1 MLPGVFGSIPCLQ
14 SFCKQERNTLVYQ
27 SIFGPVFMRNSNAG
41 DCSLTSGHTGTSVGG
56 SSKVNGT
63 LVRFSATILSQ
74 NKGEIVLPLIIF
86 SVSFFTFKNGSL
98 GWAMFARLTGSS
110 ARMVAR
116 GWGPSRALK
125 MVNISNKKEI
135 NTKIQ
140 SYILGYFSPV
150 IITNYGT
157 KTSSTP

>member
-27 SIFGPVFMRNSNAG
+27 SIFGPVFMRNSDAG

-74 NKGEIVLPLIIF
+74 NKGELVQPLIILYVIF
-86 SVSFFTFKNGSL
+86 LSF
-98 GWAMFARLTGSS
+98 
-110 ARMVAR
+110 
-116 GWGPSRALK
+116 K
-125 MVNISNKKEI
+125 MV
-135 NTKIQ
+135 
-140 SYILGYFSPV
+140 L
-150 IITNYGT
+150 
-157 KTSSTP
+157 

>member
-74 NKGEIVLPLIIF
+74 NKGEIVLPLIIPTTSRPTSIEAQLVVLTIF
-86 SVSFFTFKNGSL
+86 LLEKKDPSLFTGMGEFL
-98 GWAMFARLTGSS
+98 
-110 ARMVAR
+110 V
-116 GWGPSRALK
+116 
-125 MVNISNKKEI
+125 E
-135 NTKIQ
+135 
-140 SYILGYFSPV
+140 
-150 IITNYGT
+150 
-157 KTSSTP
+157 

>member
-41 DCSLTSGHTGTSVGG
+41 DCSLTSGHTGTSVWG

-74 NKGEIVLPLIIF
+74 NKREIVEYLMIF
-86 SVSFFTFKNGSL
+86 SVVIFIFKNSSIACVLTSISAETSTVSSTEVVECYQRVWVRFSAFSL
-98 GWAMFARLTGSS
+98 CSGASPPGWVGIRSYPNLTGGL
-110 ARMVAR
+110 A
-116 GWGPSRALK
+116 
-125 MVNISNKKEI
+125 
-135 NTKIQ
+135 
-140 SYILGYFSPV
+140 
-150 IITNYGT
+150 
-157 KTSSTP
+157 

>member
-14 SFCKQERNTLVYQ
+14 SFCKQVRNTLVYQ

-74 NKGEIVLPLIIF
+74 NKGEIVLPLIIPTT
-86 SVSFFTFKNGSL
+86 SRPTSIEVARSL
-98 GWAMFARLTGSS
+98 GRVQGGCRVRKLKIFWLNHSINILIYFHQI
-110 ARMVAR
+110 MV
-116 GWGPSRALK
+116 G
-125 MVNISNKKEI
+125 
-135 NTKIQ
+135 NTAQ
-140 SYILGYFSPV
+140 SP
-150 IITNYGT
+150 
-157 KTSSTP
+157 